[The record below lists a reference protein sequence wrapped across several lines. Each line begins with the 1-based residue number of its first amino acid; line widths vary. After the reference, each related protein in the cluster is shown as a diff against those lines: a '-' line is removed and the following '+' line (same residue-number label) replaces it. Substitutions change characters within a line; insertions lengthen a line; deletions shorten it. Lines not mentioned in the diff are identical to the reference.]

1 MANKHPKVRF
11 PYGTVQKLSQ
21 DGFFVARISDAVQA
35 ETQEARLC
43 ALADGLDFMIR
54 NPHLAP
60 PLRPLHTERDEA
72 DRLVQ
77 AGFHHNPKSG
87 RWSYTWL
94 LGPDGLDM
102 DDPRAYPTELAP
114 FFSAGEEMAW
124 LSRLV
129 GMQTGVALQ
138 RAGKGGPTAT
148 KLLREGITAFRYMI
162 FPIIPGI
169 GRSRPEPSTA
179 YLGVLLRSDGG
190 RLVMSGKTGA
200 QVPVTAE
207 RDAGHIV
214 VMGGR
219 ELGAFDA
226 SFEPTRHAVV
236 TEAEYARLMGRFE
249 PFDEAPPADTG
260 TQWRRT
266 AKGYVMVPASARRP
280 FRIAAPTKASELVI

>member
-11 PYGTVQKLSQ
+11 PYGTVPKLQ
-21 DGFFVARISDAVQA
+21 RDGFFVADINDTVQA
-35 ETQEARLC
+35 EVQEARHR

-54 NPHLAP
+54 NQHLAP
-60 PLRPLHTERDEA
+60 PLRPLSTERDED

-102 DDPRAYPTELAP
+102 DDPWAYPSELAP

-129 GMQTGVALQ
+129 GMRTGVALQ
-138 RAGKGGPTAT
+138 RVGKGGTAVP

-179 YLGVLLRSDGG
+179 YLGVLMQSDGG

-200 QVPVTAE
+200 QVPVAIE
-207 RDAGHIV
+207 RDAKHIV

-219 ELGAFDA
+219 ELGAFDD

-236 TEAEYARLMGRFE
+236 TEAEYARLMGRFD
-249 PFDEAPPADTG
+249 PMDELPPQDTE
-260 TQWRRT
+260 TPWRRT
-266 AKGYVMVPASARRP
+266 AKGYVMVPTHARQPVRPVASVP
-280 FRIAAPTKASELVI
+280 LNELVL